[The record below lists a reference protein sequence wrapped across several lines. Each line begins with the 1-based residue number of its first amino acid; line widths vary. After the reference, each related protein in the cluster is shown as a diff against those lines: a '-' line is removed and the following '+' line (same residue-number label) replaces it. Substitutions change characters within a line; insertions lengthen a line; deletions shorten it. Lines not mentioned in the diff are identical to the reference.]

1 VTRSAGRNTRVR
13 DFQSVLYVDDDP
25 DICSIVQATLRLVPG
40 LNVQTADSGE
50 RAIDLAYELRPDLVL
65 MDVMMPGLDGP
76 STFKRMRESALL
88 AKMPVIFMTAKVL
101 PAQIAQLLQLGAIG
115 VIVKPFDPLK
125 LYSELFSLW
134 NKGNATQR
142 RSIESGGPVE
152 VQAQVDS
159 LTASFLQRVWTDVI
173 NLAKMIERGQ
183 AGDRSVFPEIE
194 RICHSIHGAG
204 AMFGFPKIS
213 TEGGAMSRMIATI
226 TAGTESCS
234 SVGETATL
242 QQLSDAS
249 KQLAQEVE
257 AAWQIAPQSGAM
269 FQGPGGA
276 K

>member
-1 VTRSAGRNTRVR
+1 MPVR

-25 DICSIVQATLRLVPG
+25 DICSVVQATLRLVPG
-40 LNVQTADSGE
+40 LNVRTADSGE

-76 STFKRMRESALL
+76 STFSRMRESVLL
-88 AKMPVIFMTAKVL
+88 AKIPVIFMTAKVL
-101 PAQIAQLLQLGAIG
+101 PAEIAQLLQLGAIG

-125 LYSELFSLW
+125 LYGELFSLW
-134 NKGNATQR
+134 SNGGTAR
-142 RSIESGGPVE
+142 RGLVESGGPAG
-152 VQAQVDS
+152 VQAQVDV
-159 LTASFLQRVWTDVI
+159 LTVGFLQRAWSDVI
-173 NLAKMIERGQ
+173 NLAKMIERAQ

-204 AMFGFPKIS
+204 AMFGFPRIS
-213 TEGGAMSRMIATI
+213 EVGGAMDRMVAAV
-226 TAGTESCS
+226 TASVALHGSASES
-234 SVGETATL
+234 ATL
-242 QQLSDAS
+242 QQLVEAN

-257 AAWQIAPQSGAM
+257 AAWQTAPQSAAM